1 MGFDDVALSSM
12 MPLVRL
18 MLKNEK
24 RRAELERLL
33 SSSLSF
39 TAPERFLARILLVT
53 LIITGIVVSL
63 SLVLIIPNYEFFI
76 VSFRNGMAFNS
87 AFLPFTIKVLIG
99 FSILVVP
106 PLIFLML
113 YNMPKISSSDL
124 AFKIDTELPF
134 FSAYLSMM
142 VSSGLSVFRAVE
154 RVASISILDTT
165 ARVSRI
171 AYMRFKAFGEDP
183 ISALNDVALSSPS
196 KSFMEF
202 MTGYVTNVRTG
213 GDVLHFV
220 NTKLHDIVS
229 ATVERARRGAEM
241 LGTLMESYIGSAVI
255 LLIGLDVMY
264 LAQTVTPNGNAL
276 AAVNQAINSN
286 FMFGLL
292 ITPMITLAFMYLGEV
307 SGFKTPFT
315 DYRPYKV
322 GGIAAAIAGVAS
334 LFFFV
339 EWFHGNLAN
348 RVLLFG
354 YPFDFTEVVGI
365 TLIIA
370 FTPAAIYGSR
380 IVSQRWELEKELS
393 LFLRDFTEL
402 SKSGFVPE
410 KIFETLSETRHYGEL
425 DPYLAEITK
434 QVRYGEPLRNVVN
447 SVMGRMH
454 SYLAKVFNWLLLE
467 SIEFGGARPEVLES
481 LASFS
486 SDIVTIQ
493 EDARARMKP
502 LRFVPYIG
510 AGILIL
516 TLAIMLSS
524 IVSLAAVLNHFP
536 PSTIDLLSTSFSI
549 SVIINSFLMG
559 FVAGKLGEGE
569 LAMGFKHAIA
579 LTALT
584 LVVYMASPLIGH
596 MLFGGLMA
604 NSSGG
609 FP

>member
-1 MGFDDVALSSM
+1 MDLDDIALSSM

-18 MLKNEK
+18 MLRNEK
-24 RRAELERLL
+24 RRSDLERLL

-39 TAPERFLARILLVT
+39 TSPERFVARTLFVTVVVT
-53 LIITGIVVSL
+53 LITVAL
-63 SLVLIIPNYEFFI
+63 SLFLVIPNYGFF
-76 VSFRNGMAFNS
+76 STSLRYGMAFNK
-87 AFLPFTIKVLIG
+87 AFLPFTIKVLMG
-99 FSILVVP
+99 FAILAVP
-106 PLIFLML
+106 PIIFVSL

-124 AFKIDTELPF
+124 AFKVDTELPF

-154 RVASISILDTT
+154 RVASLSILETT
-165 ARVSRI
+165 ARFSRI

-183 ISALNDVALSSPS
+183 ITALNDVALYSPS
-196 KSFMEF
+196 KGFMEF
-202 MTGYVTNVRTG
+202 MIGYVTNVRTG

-220 NTKLHDIVS
+220 NTKLHDIVG

-241 LGTLMESYIGSAVI
+241 LSTLMESYIGSAVI

-276 AAVNQAINSN
+276 AAVNQAISSN

-292 ITPMITLAFMYLGEV
+292 ITPMITIAFMYLGEV

-322 GGIAAAIAGVAS
+322 GGIAAAIAAAATALV
-334 LFFFV
+334 FV
-339 EWFHGNLAN
+339 SWFHGNLAN
-348 RVLLFG
+348 RISAFG
-354 YPFDFTEVVGI
+354 YSLDFTEVTSI
-365 TLIIA
+365 ILILS
-370 FTPAAIYGSR
+370 FTPVAVYGSR
-380 IVSQRWELEKELS
+380 VVSRRWELEKELS

-425 DPYLAEITK
+425 DSYLSEITK
-434 QVRYGEPLRNVVN
+434 QVRYGEPLRNVIN
-447 SVMGRMH
+447 SVMNRMH

-549 SVIINSFLMG
+549 SVIFNSFLMG

-569 LAMGFKHAIA
+569 LAMGFKHAVA

-596 MLFGGLMA
+596 LLFGGLTIS
-604 NSSGG
+604 SSGG
-609 FP
+609 LP